1 MGTVS
6 LLGVAAAF
14 LGDSVLAGPL
24 LFVAVVFSPAAF
36 LLVLWV
42 LMRFVLSTESTA

>member
-6 LLGVAAAF
+6 LLVVASLFSA
-14 LGDSVLAGPL
+14 SVLTGPL

-36 LLVLWV
+36 LLVLWI
-42 LMRFVLSTESTA
+42 LMRFLFSGESAA